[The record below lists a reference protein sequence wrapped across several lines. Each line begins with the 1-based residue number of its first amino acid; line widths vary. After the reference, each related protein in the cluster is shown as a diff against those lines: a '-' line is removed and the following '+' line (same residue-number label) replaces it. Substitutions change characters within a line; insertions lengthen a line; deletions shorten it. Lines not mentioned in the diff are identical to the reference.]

1 VQLNIPKEWSVS
13 PKFIPFNLNKR
24 NRQVVYLTLRLPPNL
39 VKYMQSI
46 ATVDNKIFDKDQV
59 IIDYN
64 HITKQ
69 QVLMPAEAKFIK
81 LTINDQKNRVHH
93 GR

>member
-1 VQLNIPKEWSVS
+1 
-13 PKFIPFNLNKR
+13 
-24 NRQVVYLTLRLPPNL
+24 
-39 VKYMQSI
+39 MQSI

-81 LTINDQKNRVHH
+81 LDPNDKK
-93 GR
+93 

>member
-13 PKFIPFNLNKR
+13 PKFIPFNLTKGIA
-24 NRQVVYLTLRLPPNL
+24 VVYFNVTPPPNL

-81 LTINDQKNRVHH
+81 NLTQ
-93 GR
+93 